1 MLNPQ
6 DKFNFEDP
14 FGQGKKLEQQSTYE
28 LRNLAPTTKFN
39 TNSTDS
45 IVTKFISQVA
55 TRGLQQ
61 SNRFVVLIHGP
72 NVNYDFFAKPF
83 DRVEQE
89 RQKIVQIRKTDVINF
104 KTALTLQM
112 KERLALTC
120 QTASLPSKGIM
131 TQELNAVGNGPA
143 INHAYAEN
151 YLPELRLTFLCSADM
166 FERQYFVNWMEN
178 IINRGTHEVAM
189 YEKYAQP
196 WSIVVAVLPPDMGK
210 LPRKQRGKGVTFN
223 DVIDSVGGPEKP
235 SEIYFVQYE
244 HVYPFK
250 IAQQELSHA
259 GQNQLLQFDVT
270 FKYHR
275 WFDPIV
281 DYNYN
286 RHVDIVD
293 IAEQPKL
300 SPFEKFKKTAR
311 QIADYAKYLD
321 PRELKGAIIN
331 EGLGQLNEV
340 VGEGV
345 VESVAQGGQVIDVFV
360 QSNSIE
366 KSVITNPKEYLRTL
380 TGR

>member
-1 MLNPQ
+1 MSKN
-6 DKFNFEDP
+6 N
-14 FGQGKKLEQQSTYE
+14 GIVGKY
-28 LRNLAPTTKFN
+28 
-39 TNSTDS
+39 
-45 IVTKFISQVA
+45 ISHFSNKGMQR
-55 TRGLQQ
+55 T
-61 SNRFVVLIHGP
+61 NRFVVLIHGP
-72 NVNYDFFAKPF
+72 DANYNFFEKPK
-83 DRVEQE
+83 EILNQE
-89 RQKIVQIRKTDVINF
+89 RQKILLEKNDLNF
-104 KTALTLQM
+104 KTGLNITVKQ
-112 KERLALTC
+112 RLALSC
-120 QTASLPSKGIM
+120 QTVELPAKGVM
-131 TQELNAVGNGPA
+131 TEPFNAVGNGPPVL
-143 INHAYAEN
+143 HAYAEN
-151 YLPELRLTFLCSADM
+151 YVQQLPITFLSSGDM
-166 FERQYFVNWMEN
+166 FERKYFVNWMEN
-178 IINRGTHEVAM
+178 VINRGTHEVAL
-189 YEKYAQP
+189 YSKYAQP
-196 WSIVVAVLPPDMGK
+196 WSIIVACLPQNMNSQPFGAVDFDK
-210 LPRKQRGKGVTFN
+210 IVNAIQQKQ
-223 DVIDSVGGPEKP
+223 
-235 SEIYFVQYE
+235 IYFVQYE

-293 IAEQPKL
+293 VAEQPKL